1 MLARTVLL
9 NRQRDSSNLETILEF
24 TLTENMAIAR
34 RAKTH
39 NIPYEPNFLPIS
51 TAQISTPTAPQFREK
66 ANEMTTKSH
75 FSFPAPWLTSHQ
87 TTFRPSLFYRPQNWL
102 HFAPKC
108 LSSTAK
114 ALPRPVA
121 VPGPHRDCKN
131 NALTARAL
139 GCNASK
145 LDLDTSLQYVRGI
158 GPARAEM
165 LAAKGLLT
173 VSDLLYYA
181 PFRYEDRRNV
191 KTIAMLAPGEKAAV
205 VARVASAKMSGFKRR
220 PLGLFEAIFRDDS
233 RVNLVARWF
242 HGERYVD
249 SLTPDT
255 KVALFGKVELDRATG
270 NRMMI
275 QPEIEILS
283 DENEAGATLHSGRVV
298 AVYEAA
304 GRMTT
309 RVFRSLLNRVLDD
322 VQMPEDPLPAS
333 VLARIGLP
341 DLSAALRGVHAPAAD
356 AEVGLLNEF
365 RHPAQ
370 IRLIFDEF
378 FWLEC
383 GLALKKSKVRAAEG
397 ISFRV
402 TAESR
407 EKIKAMLPFKPTGA
421 QRRVVQEIADN
432 MKRPHPMNRL
442 LQGDVGSG
450 KTIVAAQAAVIAI
463 ENGFQVAVL
472 APTEILASQHYA
484 YFQRVLNS
492 VGYTV
497 GFLTGSMPA
506 REKTRVK
513 KRIAEGEVQ
522 VAVGTHALIQ
532 EDVAFQNL
540 GLAIV
545 DEQHRFG
552 VRQRLELMRKGEQPD
567 VLVMTATPIPRTLAL
582 TIYGDLD
589 ISTIDELPPGR
600 KPITTKHVPDAMV
613 EGVYSFIAQEV
624 RGGRQAYVVYPI
636 VEETETSADVKAAE
650 QMFQHLSETVF
661 PKLRVGLL
669 HGRMSSDD
677 KALSMSAFQRGET
690 QILVATTVIEVGV
703 DVPNASVMVIEHA
716 ERFGLAQIHQLR
728 GRVGR
733 GQHQSYCIL
742 VTGKMNAIAA
752 ERIRTLVDS
761 NDGFYIAEM
770 DMKLR
775 GPGEFFGTR
784 QSGVPGLRLADL
796 IRDSD
801 VLEVAR
807 AEARALLDGRDANE
821 WKAVVRYIQEHWQ
834 RRYGLVQVG

>member
-1 MLARTVLL
+1 
-9 NRQRDSSNLETILEF
+9 
-24 TLTENMAIAR
+24 
-34 RAKTH
+34 
-39 NIPYEPNFLPIS
+39 
-51 TAQISTPTAPQFREK
+51 
-66 ANEMTTKSH
+66 
-75 FSFPAPWLTSHQ
+75 
-87 TTFRPSLFYRPQNWL
+87 
-102 HFAPKC
+102 
-108 LSSTAK
+108 
-114 ALPRPVA
+114 
-121 VPGPHRDCKN
+121 
-131 NALTARAL
+131 
-139 GCNASK
+139 
-145 LDLDTSLQYVRGI
+145 LQYVRGI
-158 GPARAEM
+158 GPARAQM
-165 LAAKGLLT
+165 LTAKGLLT

-205 VARVASAKMSGFKRR
+205 VARVASAKVTGFQRR
-220 PLGLFEAIFRDDS
+220 ALGLFDAVFHDDS
-233 RVNLVARWF
+233 GAKLMTRWF
-242 HGERYVD
+242 HGERFANT
-249 SLTPDT
+249 LTPDT
-255 KVALFGKVELDRATG
+255 RAAIFGKVELDKASG
-270 NRMMI
+270 HRMMI

-283 DENEAGATLHSGRVV
+283 DEEAAEAALHSGRVV

-309 RVFRSLLNRVLDD
+309 RVFRSLLSRILDE
-322 VQMPEDPLPAS
+322 VSMPDDPLPER
-333 VLARIGLP
+333 VRARVGLP
-341 DLSAALRGVHAPAAD
+341 GLGSALRAIHIPQSD

-383 GLALKKSKVRAAEG
+383 GLALKKSKARAATG
-397 ISFRV
+397 ISFAV
-402 TAESR
+402 TASAR
-407 EKIKAMLPFKPTGA
+407 ENIKAMLPFKPTGA
-421 QRRVVQEIADN
+421 QRRVVQEIADH
-432 MKRPHPMNRL
+432 MKKPHPMNRL

-463 ENGFQVAVL
+463 ENGYQVAVL
-472 APTEILASQHYA
+472 APTEILAAQHY
-484 YFQRVLNS
+484 S
-492 VGYTV
+492 VFKSLLEKLGYTV
-497 GFLTGSMPA
+497 VYLTGSAAA
-506 REKTRVK
+506 REKTQVK
-513 KRIAEGEVQ
+513 KEIASGGAQ
-522 VAVGTHALIQ
+522 LAVGTHALLQ
-532 EDVAFQNL
+532 EDVTFRNL

-589 ISTIDELPPGR
+589 VSTIDELPPGR
-600 KPITTKHVPDAMV
+600 KPITTKHVPDSHV
-613 EGVYSFIAQEV
+613 EGVYSFLAQEV
-624 RGGRQAYVVYPI
+624 KAGRQAYVVYPI
-636 VEETETSADVKAAE
+636 VEESETLADVKAAE
-650 QMFQHLSETVF
+650 QMFTHLSEKVF
-661 PKLRVGLL
+661 PKLKVGLL
-669 HGRMSSDD
+669 HGRMKTED
-677 KALSMSAFQRGET
+677 KEAAMKAFQAGET

-733 GQHQSYCIL
+733 GKHQSYCVL
-742 VTGKMNAIAA
+742 VTGKLNQIAA

-775 GPGEFFGTR
+775 GPGEFFGTK

-801 VLEVAR
+801 VLEMAR
-807 AEARALLDGRDANE
+807 GEAQALLEGRDAEE
-821 WKAVVRYIQEHWQ
+821 WKVVVHYIQEHWQ